1 MSNTDVAQQLVESIG
16 SEDSRHQ
23 LFALIYGELKGRAGK
38 ILAAHQNPS
47 LGATALV
54 HEVYLKL
61 VGANIHTCS
70 KEHFFSLASRA
81 MRQIMVDH
89 ARHRLYQKRD
99 QRLQEALDDEMPHAA
114 SAHLPELVA
123 LDRAL
128 DLLDAREPDLAEVVE
143 LHFFG
148 GLGFGEIGE
157 LKGCS
162 LSTVERQ
169 WRSAR
174 ALLRN
179 YMS

>member
-1 MSNTDVAQQLVESIG
+1 MPNTDVAERLAEDVG
-16 SEDSRHQ
+16 SKESRHQ
-23 LFALIYGELKGRAGK
+23 LFALIYGELKNRAGK

-54 HEVYLKL
+54 HEAYLKL

-70 KEHFFSLASRA
+70 KKHFFSLASRA

-99 QRLQEALDDEMPHAA
+99 QRLLEALDDDMPHPAA
-114 SAHLPELVA
+114 TNMPDLVV

-128 DLLDAREPDLAEVVE
+128 DLLSAQEPDLAEVVE

-157 LKGCS
+157 MKGCS
-162 LSTVERQ
+162 LSTIERQ

-179 YMS
+179 TMS